1 MKKRRFLA
9 RVLFALAVITFT
21 TLAAGQTSVPLQIN
35 YQGQLKSPTTGASV
49 RDGSYDMVFEI
60 FSDATRGVS
69 LWRGQHTAANRN
81 PVEIKDGRFNV
92 ILGSG
97 AGNALDT
104 SVFKSPYAWLQI
116 CIGLEILA
124 PRQKITSVAYSMV
137 SDNSRLLDGRSASD
151 FVISGGVVEALKV
164 TYPTPRE
171 HVLSMGPDHFAPSR
185 GGLNCITGSSHT
197 AGAYFID
204 STQFTLSAPVNLPH
218 GAVVTEFTAFFLDDS
233 ANYMIVDL
241 RRRSRTGQ
249 LEYLAAVDSVAVS
262 VFGADTD
269 AEIENAVI
277 DNVNYSYVIIVHA
290 IDDWD
295 LQRLQIIGA
304 AITYTISEA
313 L

>member
-164 TYPTPRE
+164 TY
-171 HVLSMGPDHFAPSR
+171 
-185 GGLNCITGSSHT
+185 CITGSSHT

-249 LEYLAAVDSVAVS
+249 LEYLAAVDSLAVS